1 MPWLNVNNYR
11 EVLNSE
17 LTEMTASGTRNPKE
31 LKNMISASKQDVEVM
46 NANLD
51 KLKRLSQEDKT
62 EAAMLRSRIDEQA
75 QLICILK
82 QRADESL
89 VKAQTLERVNKE
101 LEKFREHAQEM
112 LEEEIKKFNMVD
124 RRFQEL
130 AENHEEMIRFKDEY
144 KRQNEILRTE
154 NQQLREDNANLFS
167 GAIEE
172 RDHKIKEQN
181 KDLKLL
187 KGQCRDMERRCSL
200 LQNEMDEKERQHKE
214 IAERLEKELK
224 SAKNQIKDVLE
235 QLKQERDSKIVTESS
250 NSLKLEKL
258 SRERQEFLDL
268 SMQRGKL
275 IQDKQREIKQMQ
287 NKVKE
292 AERAL
297 LKMEEK
303 FEREAALVSTNLQ
316 VIRLKEER
324 DNAERNLSGLKME
337 YAAYKKHTAS
347 QLAKEKT
354 LNTQLRNLV
363 S

>member
-1 MPWLNVNNYR
+1 M
-11 EVLNSE
+11 
-17 LTEMTASGTRNPKE
+17 AGTRSPKE

-46 NANLD
+46 NASLD
-51 KLKRLSQEDKT
+51 KLKRLTHEDKT
-62 EAAMLRSRIDEQA
+62 EAAMLRSRIDEQG

-89 VKAQTLERVNKE
+89 LKAQTLDRINRE

-112 LEEEIKKFNMVD
+112 LEGEIKKFNMVD

-154 NQQLREDNANLFS
+154 NQRLREDNGNLFS

-172 RDHKIKEQN
+172 RDQKIKEQQ

-187 KGQCRDMERRCSL
+187 KGQSRDMERRCSL
-200 LQNEMDEKERQHKE
+200 LQEEMTEKERQHIE
-214 IAERLEKELK
+214 IAKSLEKELK
-224 SAKNQIKDVLE
+224 SAKNQMKEVLA
-235 QLKQERDSKIVTESS
+235 QLKQERDSKMATDSS
-250 NSLKLEKL
+250 NTMRLEKL

-275 IQDKQREIKQMQ
+275 IQDKQREIKQMVD
-287 NKVKE
+287 KVKE
-292 AERAL
+292 AEKAL
-297 LKMEEK
+297 HKMEEK

-316 VIRLKEER
+316 VIRLKDQR
-324 DNAERNLSGLKME
+324 DEAEKDLSGLKME
-337 YAAYKKHTAS
+337 YAAYKKHTANL
-347 QLAKEKT
+347 LAKEKT
-354 LNTQLRNLV
+354 LNSKLRNLC